1 MKLLSQLTG
10 TGAAI
15 VTPFNKYQEVDYTAL
30 GNLIDFIINGGVEY
44 LVTLGTTGETPVLT
58 TAEKTEI
65 IQFTYAH
72 VSNRVPV
79 VVGIGG
85 NDTLA
90 VVNELRWLPLD
101 HATAVLSASPYYNK
115 PNQNGLYE
123 HYKTLS
129 EVSKLPIILYNVP
142 GRTSVNLL
150 PDTVSKIAFDC
161 RNIIGI
167 KEASGNVEQVMSVI
181 QQTPKEFMVI
191 SGDDALT
198 LPLIASG
205 ADGVIS
211 VVGNAFPKEFSEM
224 VHLSLEGKI
233 EEARAI
239 HYRLLDII
247 HLLFKEGNPT
257 GVKEVLAQLDVCENY
272 LRLPLV
278 EASDNLSDQLRR
290 EMIDQGF
297 LS

>member
-1 MKLLSQLTG
+1 MNELKGLG
-10 TGAAI
+10 VAM
-15 VTPFNKYQEVDYTAL
+15 VTPFKKSGEVD
-30 GNLIDFIINGGVEY
+30 INGLKKLTDHLVTGNADY
-44 LVTLGTTGETPVLT
+44 LVVMGTTGESVTLSKEDKKLVLDT
-58 TAEKTEI
+58 VMSTNNGRKPIVLGLGGSNTADIASQMARIEP
-65 IQFTYAH
+65 H
-72 VSNRVPV
+72 
-79 VVGIGG
+79 G
-85 NDTLA
+85 L
-90 VVNELRWLPLD
+90 
-101 HATAVLSASPYYNK
+101 TAFLSVTPYYNK
-115 PNQNGLYE
+115 PTQNGLFE

-129 EVSKLPIILYNVP
+129 ESSKLPIILYNVP
-142 GRTSVNLL
+142 GRTGVNLL

-181 QQTPKEFMVI
+181 QQTPKEFLVI

-198 LPLIASG
+198 LPLISAG
-205 ADGVIS
+205 CDGVIS

-224 VHLSLEGKI
+224 VNLALTGDFEN
-233 EEARAI
+233 ARLI

-247 HLLFKEGNPT
+247 KLLFVEGNPA
-257 GVKEVLAQLDVCENY
+257 GVKEVLSQLDICGEY

-278 EASDNLSDQLRR
+278 PVSDETSEKLRH

>member
-1 MKLLSQLTG
+1 MNELKGLG
-10 TGAAI
+10 VAM
-15 VTPFNKYQEVDYTAL
+15 VTPFKKSGEVD
-30 GNLIDFIINGGVEY
+30 INGLKKLTDHLVTGNADY
-44 LVTLGTTGETPVLT
+44 LVVMGTTGESVTLSKEDKKLVLDT
-58 TAEKTEI
+58 IMSTNNGRKPI
-65 IQFTYAH
+65 
-72 VSNRVPV
+72 VL
-79 VVGIGG
+79 GIGG
-85 NDTLA
+85 N
-90 VVNELRWLPLD
+90 N
-101 HATAVLSASPYYNK
+101 TADIASQMARIEPHGITAFLSVTPYYNK
-115 PNQNGLYE
+115 PTQNGLFE

-129 EVSKLPIILYNVP
+129 ESSKLPIILYNVP
-142 GRTSVNLL
+142 GRTGVNLL

-181 QQTPKEFMVI
+181 QQTPKEFLVI

-198 LPLIASG
+198 LPLISAG
-205 ADGVIS
+205 CDGVIS

-224 VHLSLEGKI
+224 VNLALTGDFEN
-233 EEARAI
+233 ARLI

-247 HLLFKEGNPT
+247 KLLFVEGNPA
-257 GVKEVLAQLDVCENY
+257 GVKEVLSQLDICGEY

-278 EASDNLSDQLRR
+278 PVSDEISEKLRH

>member
-1 MKLLSQLTG
+1 MKELKGLG
-10 TGAAI
+10 VAM
-15 VTPFNKYQEVDYTAL
+15 VTPFTKNGEVDVKGLNTEH
-30 GNLIDFIINGGVEY
+30 IIQGGADY
-44 LVTLGTTGETPVLT
+44 LVVLGTTGESVTLT
-58 TAEKTEI
+58 KEEKKIVIDTI
-65 IQFTYAH
+65 LS
-72 VSNRVPV
+72 SNNGRKPV
-79 VVGIGG
+79 VLGIGG
-85 NDTLA
+85 NNTREVA
-90 VVNELRWLPLD
+90 NQ
-101 HATAVLSASPYYNK
+101 LSRTDIHGVDAILSVTPYYNK

-123 HYKTLS
+123 HYKALS
-129 EVSKLPIILYNVP
+129 ESSKLPIILYNVP
-142 GRTSVNLL
+142 GRTSVNML
-150 PDTVSKIAFDC
+150 PETVSKIAFEC

-181 QQTPKEFMVI
+181 QQTPKEFLVI

-198 LPLIASG
+198 LPLIAVG

-211 VVGNAFPKEFSEM
+211 VVGNAFPKEFSAM
-224 VHLSLEGKI
+224 VNAALNAQM
-233 EEARAI
+233 EEARAL

-278 EASDNLSDQLRR
+278 EASDALSDQLRR

>member
-1 MKLLSQLTG
+1 MNELKGLG
-10 TGAAI
+10 VAM
-15 VTPFNKYQEVDYTAL
+15 VTPFNKNGEVDVKGLKAL
-30 GNLIDFIINGGVEY
+30 TEHLVLGGADY
-44 LVTLGTTGETPVLT
+44 LVVLGTTGESVTLNKEEKKLVLDT
-58 TAEKTEI
+58 VMA
-65 IQFTYAH
+65 
-72 VSNRVPV
+72 SNNGRKPIVL
-79 VVGIGG
+79 GIGG
-85 NDTLA
+85 NNTHEVA
-90 VVNELRWLPLD
+90 QQ
-101 HATAVLSASPYYNK
+101 LSRVESHGISAILSVTPYYNK
-115 PNQNGLYE
+115 PSQNGLYE
-123 HYKTLS
+123 HYKALS
-129 EVSKLPIILYNVP
+129 EVSKIPIILYNVP

-150 PDTVSKIAFDC
+150 PETVSKIAFEC

-181 QQTPKEFMVI
+181 QQTPKEFLII

-211 VVGNAFPKEFSEM
+211 VVGNAFPKEFSSM
-224 VHLSLEGKI
+224 IQAALNGNM
-233 EEARAI
+233 EEARAL

-247 HLLFKEGNPT
+247 HLLFKEGNPV
-257 GVKEVLAQLDVCENY
+257 GIKEVLAQLDICENY

-278 EASDNLSDQLRR
+278 EASDALSDLLRK